1 MTMAGTLDKGRIIPS
16 GFRIDAGGMLVT
28 TLAIN
33 ILSLA
38 LPIMTLQV
46 YDRVLPSPGSGTL
59 PLLVAGVCLAVTLE
73 AVLRLTRS
81 YAIGWAGAAY
91 EHRLSCAAMAHILQS
106 DLSHLGRHS
115 IGDHFGR
122 LGAIGKLKDFYNGYS
137 LTTLFDL
144 IFVPIFLGVVIY
156 IAGPLAFVPAGILM
170 VFTLVSLR
178 QGRRI
183 RAALKERDKT
193 DDRRYDFLIEGLEGI
208 HTLKS
213 FALENLF
220 TRRYEQLEEESTY
233 ANYGVTEATAS
244 TFNAGSVFSH
254 LMVAAVITV
263 GAIFALQGMMTTG
276 ALIATILL
284 SGRMLQ
290 PIQRALALWAKYQ
303 DYSLARE
310 KVEHIFELPRHIH
323 IPDVALRP
331 ERDGTL
337 SLRNLSFRYDTDRP
351 WMLDGVHLDLTCGD
365 SILLDAPHG
374 AGKTSLLELISGL
387 HAPTSGEIIVDGH
400 NILSYPPE
408 KIISHVGYIQTEGII
423 FRGTIRDNLTCFGQ
437 IGEHQVREIAAMLK
451 VDRDIA
457 RLPSGLDTFLSGN
470 QTDNIPP
477 GLKQRI
483 AMVRVL
489 APRPRIILFDDADR
503 ALDREGYNLVYNLL
517 AQLSGQVILIVIS
530 DDYNLRGLTERVFKL
545 DGGRLIEMPG
555 DAYSSSMAMQQGA
568 AQ

>member
-1 MTMAGTLDKGRIIPS
+1 MSVAGALDKGTLIPS
-16 GFRIDAGGMLVT
+16 GFHIDRASLLIT

-59 PLLVAGVCLAVTLE
+59 PIFIAGVCLAVTLE

-91 EHRLSCAAMAHILQS
+91 EHRLSCVAMNHILKS
-106 DLSHLGRHS
+106 DLSYLGRS
-115 IGDHFGR
+115 GVGDNLGR
-122 LGAIGKLKDFYNGYS
+122 LASIGKLKDFYNGYA

-144 IFVPIFLGVVIY
+144 IFVPMFLGVVIY

-170 VFTLVSLR
+170 MFTIVSLR
-178 QGRRI
+178 QGKKLRN
-183 RAALKERDKT
+183 ALKERDRT
-193 DDRRYDFLIEGLEGI
+193 DDARYDFLIEGLEGI
-208 HTLKS
+208 HTVKA
-213 FALENLF
+213 FALENIF
-220 TRRYEQLEEESTY
+220 SRRYEKLEEQSTY

-254 LMVAAVITV
+254 LMVACVIAV
-263 GAIFALQGMMTTG
+263 GALFVLQGAMTTG
-276 ALIATILL
+276 SLIAAVLL

-303 DYSLARE
+303 DYSLARD
-310 KVEHIFELPRHIH
+310 KVETLFDLPQHAF
-323 IPDVALRP
+323 IPDIGLKP

-337 SLRNLSFRYDTDRP
+337 TLRHVSFRHGEDHP
-351 WMLDGVHLDLTCGD
+351 WLLDDVDLALTRGD

-374 AGKTSLLELISGL
+374 EGKTSFLELISGL
-387 HAPTSGEIIVDGH
+387 YAPTRGEIIVDGH
-400 NILSYPPE
+400 NILGYPPE
-408 KIISHVGYIQTEGII
+408 KIISHIGYIRTEGII

-437 IGEHQVREIAAMLK
+437 ISEQQVREVAAMLN

-517 AQLSGQVILIVIS
+517 AQLTGQVILIMIS
-530 DDYNLRGLTERVFKL
+530 DDYNLRGLTEKTFRLEGGKL
-545 DGGRLIEMPG
+545 QETHSATATTDMTHRAFL
-555 DAYSSSMAMQQGA
+555 
-568 AQ
+568 

>member
-1 MTMAGTLDKGRIIPS
+1 MSVTGAMKRGQLKPS
-16 GFRIDAGGMLVT
+16 GFEIDTSSLLMT

-59 PLLVAGVCLAVTLE
+59 PILIAGVCLAVTLE

-81 YAIGWAGAAY
+81 YAIGWAGAAF
-91 EHRLSCAAMAHILQS
+91 EHRLSCAAMAHILKS
-106 DLSHLGRHS
+106 DLSHLGQRG
-115 IGDHFGR
+115 IGDNLGR

-144 IFVPIFLGVVIY
+144 LFVPVFLGVVIY
-156 IAGPLAFVPAGILM
+156 IAGPLAFVPAAILM
-170 VFTLVSLR
+170 LFTIVSLW
-178 QGRRI
+178 QGRRL
-183 RAALKERDKT
+183 RAALRNRDRA
-193 DDRRYDFLIEGLEGI
+193 DDARYDFLIEGLEGI
-208 HTLKS
+208 HTVKA
-213 FALENLF
+213 FALENIF
-220 TRRYEQLEEESTY
+220 ARRYERLEEKSTY

-254 LMVAAVITV
+254 LMVASVIAV
-263 GAIFALQGMMTTG
+263 GALFVLQGMMTTG
-276 ALIATILL
+276 ALIAAVLL

-290 PIQRALALWAKYQ
+290 PIQRVLALWAKYQ

-310 KVEHIFELPRHIH
+310 KVESLFELPQHAY
-323 IPDVALRP
+323 IPDIGLRP

-337 SLRNLSFRYDTDRP
+337 TFRDVSFRHGADRP
-351 WMLDGVHLDLTCGD
+351 WLLDGIDLTLTRGD

-374 AGKTSLLELISGL
+374 SGKTSFLELVSGL
-387 HAPTSGEIIVDGH
+387 YAPTRGEIIVDGH

-408 KIISHVGYIQTEGII
+408 KIISHIGYIRTEGVI

-437 IGEHQVREIAAMLK
+437 ISEQQVREVAAMLK

-483 AMVRVL
+483 AMVRTL

-517 AQLSGQVILIVIS
+517 ARLTGQVILIMIS
-530 DDYNLRGLTERVFKL
+530 DDYNLRGLTERVFRL
-545 DGGRLIEMPG
+545 DGGQLTEVTG
-555 DAYSSSMAMQQGA
+555 AYHQAEIPA
-568 AQ
+568 REITI